1 MDSRETSLASKSEAR
16 KRGEAAGW
24 SYFHSESLGLDCA
37 VKNTPLGPIMM
48 TEDKVEY
55 MPDEIAALR
64 KIGGEVPKSVHMLK
78 KLFDGEIVDRR

>member
-1 MDSRETSLASKSEAR
+1 MDSRATSPASKSEVR

-24 SYFHSESLGLDCA
+24 SYFHSEILDLDCA

-55 MPDEIAALR
+55 MPDEIKVLA
-64 KIGGEVPKSVHMLK
+64 KIGGEVPKSVHVLK

>member
-1 MDSRETSLASKSEAR
+1 MTSQDSEKAERR
-16 KRGEAAGW
+16 KKGEAAGW

-55 MPDEIAALR
+55 MPDEIAVLR
-64 KIGGEVPKSVHMLK
+64 KIGGEVPKSVHIVK
-78 KLFDGEIVDRR
+78 KLFGGEIVAR

>member
-1 MDSRETSLASKSEAR
+1 MDSRATSRSDKR
-16 KRGEAAGW
+16 KAAEAAGW
-24 SYFHSESLGLDCA
+24 RYFHSESLGLDCA

-64 KIGGEVPKSVHMLK
+64 KVGGEVPKSVHVLK